1 MNNKLIVY
9 FSASGT
15 TKIVSEKL
23 SNIIGA
29 DLFEIVPKEK
39 YTNADLDWT
48 NKESRSSVEMQD
60 KNSRPEILNKLDNI
74 DKYDTI
80 ILGFPVWWYTAPTI
94 INTFIEDNDLT
105 NKKIYIFVTSGGSSS
120 EGSYNDLKN
129 KYIDLDFVSHKRLN
143 TNLNIDE
150 IKGWI
155 E

>member
-48 NKESRSSVEMQD
+48 DKESRSSVEMQD

>member
-105 NKKIYIFVTSGGSSS
+105 NKKSIF
-120 EGSYNDLKN
+120 L
-129 KYIDLDFVSHKRLN
+129 
-143 TNLNIDE
+143 
-150 IKGWI
+150 
-155 E
+155 

>member
-129 KYIDLDFVSHKRLN
+129 KYIDLNFVSHKRLN